1 MATPTQS
8 RLKSRA
14 RVRSARIRPWLVILV
29 LVLGEMLLV
38 TWCRVQH
45 IKVGYQIT
53 QATEEKQQLIKN
65 QTRLKVE
72 IARLRSPERIAK
84 IARNQL
90 GLLPPT
96 EEQTKV
102 LP

>member
-1 MATPTQS
+1 MAPTTK
-8 RLKSRA
+8 RRAKSRPTMK
-14 RVRSARIRPWLVILV
+14 RPRIRPWLMILV
-29 LVLGEMLLV
+29 LVMGEMLLV

-53 QATEEKQQLIKN
+53 QATEENRQLVKN
-65 QTRLKVE
+65 QNKLKVE

-90 GLLPPT
+90 GLVPPS

>member
-1 MATPTQS
+1 MAARSKRRS
-8 RLKSRA
+8 RPRKPK
-14 RVRSARIRPWLVILV
+14 IRPWMAALV
-29 LVLGEMLLV
+29 LVIGEMLLV

-45 IKVGYQIT
+45 IKVGYRIT
-53 QATEEKQQLIKN
+53 QATEERQELIKVQN
-65 QTRLKVE
+65 KLKVE

-84 IARNQL
+84 IARDQL
-90 GLLPPT
+90 GLVAPT

>member
-1 MATPTQS
+1 MA
-8 RLKSRA
+8 L
-14 RVRSARIRPWLVILV
+14 LV

-45 IKVGYQIT
+45 MKVGYRIT
-53 QATEEKQQLIKN
+53 QATEEQQHLIKV
-65 QTRLKVE
+65 QTQLKVE

-84 IARNQL
+84 IARGKL
-90 GLLPPT
+90 GLAPPR
-96 EEQTKV
+96 EEQVVV